1 MLDWD
6 DLRFYR
12 VAAQAGTVTA
22 AAEKL
27 RVSRTTVT
35 RRVESLERSLGI
47 ALYERTAAG
56 PGSTDAG
63 RLVLAC
69 ARDVESRIDELLNIL
84 SADAP
89 EPALIRIC
97 VPVELGLDLVGLGA
111 DITRHG
117 PGATFEFVQA
127 ARPDVEL
134 YERRSLI
141 GLCIGD
147 DLPPHMNGRVLSSL
161 TQRVYRAAT
170 GDAPSNGAWRWIGW
184 GRDLDHTASAQWIDG
199 HVESGQMAM
208 RVNSAIDLKEATRR
222 GLGVG
227 YLWDQFVDD
236 PNLLPAEGAGP
247 AFHSK
252 LWLCMHEDVPPAPRV
267 RAVLQCLGDYIRS
280 IS

>member
-47 ALYERTAAG
+47 TLYERTAAG

-69 ARDVESRIDELLNIL
+69 ARDVESRIDELLSTL
-84 SADAP
+84 APDAP

-97 VPVELGLDLVGLGA
+97 IPAELGLDLVDLGA
-111 DITRHG
+111 AIARHE
-117 PGATFEFVQA
+117 PGVTLEFVQA
-127 ARPDVEL
+127 ARPDTEL

-147 DLPPHMNGRVLSSL
+147 DLPPHMTGRVLSSL
-161 TQRVYRAAT
+161 TQRVYRAAAVA
-170 GDAPSNGAWRWIGW
+170 APSSGSWRWIGW
-184 GRDLDHTASAQWIDG
+184 GRDLDHTTSARWIDA
-199 HVESGQMAM
+199 HVESGQIAM
-208 RVNSAIDLKEATRR
+208 RVNSAVDLKEATRR

-227 YLWDQFVDD
+227 YLWDQFTGDAD
-236 PNLLPAEGAGP
+236 LLRAEGAGP
-247 AFHSK
+247 VFHSK

-267 RAVLQCLGDYIRS
+267 RALLQLLGDYVRS
-280 IS
+280 RV